1 MQNNELAVKNHFD
14 RNMLNM
20 GPLASTDIICTS
32 TWDAGCGLRPFV
44 VQILCLINVI
54 QNVKANSNRECS

>member
-1 MQNNELAVKNHFD
+1 MRNNELAVNNHFD
-14 RNMLNM
+14 TNMLNM

-32 TWDAGCGLRPFV
+32 TWDAGRGFRPFA

-54 QNVKANSNRECS
+54 VKVNREYS